1 MTAKWAPRKKDFRFI
16 SAPRGPHK
24 LSESYPLLSLIRDN
38 LKLADTGR
46 EAKKI
51 IKSREVLVDGKV
63 CSDHR
68 RGIGLFDSVSLPKAN
83 SNYRF
88 IGGKL
93 LETKEAGRKICKI
106 IGKAAVAGG
115 KIQASLHDGRNI
127 LLEKNV
133 YAVGDSLLI
142 EVPNQKVSEHLKF
155 ETGALVLVTA
165 GANAGRLAHVQKIAR
180 GINHKLWLIGA
191 KTSQSDVR
199 KSDDGK
205 EKFEAPFA
213 GVIVVG
219 REKPAIDLG
228 ELNG

>member
-1 MTAKWAPRKKDFRFI
+1 MEIKWAPRKKDFRFI
-16 SAPRGPHK
+16 SAPRGAHK
-24 LSESYPLLSLIRDN
+24 LSESYPLLSLIRDS

-68 RGIGLFDSVSLPKAN
+68 RGIGLFDLVSLPKTN

-93 LETKEAGRKICKI
+93 SETKESGKKICKI
-106 IGKAAVAGG
+106 IGKRSVAGG

-127 LLEKNV
+127 LLEKNG
-133 YAVGDSLLI
+133 YAVGDSLVI
-142 EVPNQKVSEHLKF
+142 EVPSQKVSEHLKF
-155 ETGALVLVTA
+155 ETGSLVLVTR
-165 GANAGRLAHVQKIAR
+165 GASLGKTAHVQKIER
-180 GINHKLWLIGA
+180 GINRKLWLE
-191 KTSQSDVR
+191 Q
-199 KSDDGK
+199 GK
-205 EKFEAPFA
+205 EKFEAPFD
-213 GVIVVG
+213 GIIVVG
-219 REKPAIDLG
+219 REKPALDLG